1 MYDDYSYERRDED
14 YYERPARSRRDRY
27 REPEP
32 EEGYPA
38 EDYYSPRPS
47 REPPE
52 PPRGR
57 ERPQKPPYKPPKVKP
72 PRGPKQIPMMISLS
86 VVIGILLMFIGI
98 LIITFAT
105 PTTPPPE
112 IPEGP
117 DSEYYEDY
125 SGWARE
131 YANSNRTSALYKNV
145 GIAVESIGALL
156 TGLPLVAGGL
166 ILADL
171 DMRLRLTMIIVGITV
186 LLVIF
191 AIPLALNHVNP
202 LI

>member
-14 YYERPARSRRDRY
+14 YYDRPARSRRERY
-27 REPEP
+27 REPER
-32 EEGYPA
+32 EEDYPSD
-38 EDYYSPRPS
+38 DYYSPRPG

-52 PPRGR
+52 TPRGR
-57 ERPQKPPYKPPKVKP
+57 ERPPKPPYKPPKMKP
-72 PRGPKQIPMMISLS
+72 PRGPKQIPTMISFC

-117 DSEYYEDY
+117 DSQYYDEYNE
-125 SGWARE
+125 WARE
-131 YANSNRTSALYKNV
+131 YANSNRTSAFYKNV
-145 GIAVESIGALL
+145 GIAMESVGALL

-166 ILADL
+166 VLADL
-171 DMRLRLTMIIVGITV
+171 DMRLRLVMIIAGMTV
-186 LLVIF
+186 LVVIF
-191 AIPLALNHVNP
+191 AIPLVLNRVNP